1 MDGRV
6 EATTRGK
13 RGAWQVATA
22 TILFAGAASNAQAAF
37 DLPTFLAAAGLG
49 AGDPYRIIFVSSD
62 AHDAVSTDI
71 GTYNS
76 FVSSLA
82 GLAGLPGEYHAIA
95 STAAVNAAS
104 NIACGATCMAAP
116 IFLVDGTKVADNTA
130 ALLNAASAFL
140 SHPVD
145 LDQNGN
151 PAPLYFGT
159 LDYVWTGSNAD
170 GTGIAGKQLGATSP
184 GFGWWDSPGPEWLDS
199 NFANDNPVLFSLYG
213 ISGEYTVPEPG
224 SLSLL
229 ATGGLLLGFARR
241 RLRGMTRSS

>member
-1 MDGRV
+1 MDGTGEV
-6 EATTRGK
+6 TTRGK

-37 DLPTFLAAAGLG
+37 DLPTFLSAAGLG
-49 AGDPYRIIFVSSD
+49 AGDPYRIIFVTSD

-82 GLAGLPGEYHAIA
+82 GLAGLPGDYHAIA
-95 STAAVNAAS
+95 STAAVNAVS

-116 IFLVDGTKVADNTA
+116 IFLVDGTKVANNTA
-130 ALLNAASAFL
+130 ALLNAASTPL
-140 SHPVD
+140 LHTVG

-151 PAPLYFGT
+151 QAPIYSGSF
-159 LDYVWTGSNAD
+159 DYVWTGSNSD
-170 GTGIAGKQLGATSP
+170 GTGISGKQLGATSP
-184 GFGWWDSPGPEWLDS
+184 RFGWWDSSDSRWLDS

-213 ISGEYTVPEPG
+213 ISGDYTVPEPG

-229 ATGGLLLGFARR
+229 AAGGLLLGFARR
-241 RLRGMTRSS
+241 RWRGMTRSS